1 MTCRALLC
9 SMRIWTPFPRLIPQD
24 PQPLPAPHRKP
35 HALCITIQAYF
46 GAEKQKIA
54 RNTELPGLPQSVP
67 QLLMFLWKTRSRS
80 DHTELPR
87 GTHEIFSI
95 VIPFSPPLFSSSNF
109 LREKKSGG
117 KKKQVKDGREPTV
130 CFLDMII
137 WMLLS
142 RVGWVRKR
150 QHELVEVRIAR
161 FPLRGR
167 G

>member
-1 MTCRALLC
+1 MKYLAL
-9 SMRIWTPFPRLIPQD
+9 SSPSP
-24 PQPLPAPHRKP
+24 
-35 HALCITIQAYF
+35 
-46 GAEKQKIA
+46 
-54 RNTELPGLPQSVP
+54 
-67 QLLMFLWKTRSRS
+67 
-80 DHTELPR
+80 
-87 GTHEIFSI
+87 
-95 VIPFSPPLFSSSNF
+95 PPLFSSSNF

-117 KKKQVKDGREPTV
+117 KKKKQVKDGREPTV

>member
-1 MTCRALLC
+1 MKYLAL
-9 SMRIWTPFPRLIPQD
+9 SSPSP
-24 PQPLPAPHRKP
+24 
-35 HALCITIQAYF
+35 
-46 GAEKQKIA
+46 
-54 RNTELPGLPQSVP
+54 
-67 QLLMFLWKTRSRS
+67 
-80 DHTELPR
+80 
-87 GTHEIFSI
+87 
-95 VIPFSPPLFSSSNF
+95 PPLFSSSNF

>member
-1 MTCRALLC
+1 
-9 SMRIWTPFPRLIPQD
+9 MRIRTPYPRLIPQD
-24 PQPLPAPHRKP
+24 PQPFPAPHRKP
-35 HALCITIQAYF
+35 HVLCITTQAYF
-46 GAEKQKIA
+46 GGEKQKIA

-95 VIPFSPPLFSSSNF
+95 VIPFPPTPHPLFSSSNF
-109 LREKKSGG
+109 LGEKKSGE

-142 RVGWVRKR
+142 LGGWVRKR
-150 QHELVEVRIAR
+150 QHELVEVMIAR
-161 FPLRGR
+161 FPPQGR